1 MTLPVI
7 FLMGPTASG
16 KTATA
21 LALFASQPVEIV
33 SVDSAQIYRGMNIG
47 TAKPNPDI
55 LRRAPHHLLDILEP
69 TETYSAGQFCTDAKR
84 LIKEITARRKIPL
97 LVGGTMLYFSAL
109 VKGLSALPG
118 SNAHLRKILEER
130 ADKLGWANLHAEL
143 SRADPILAKRINVA
157 DTQRIQ
163 RALEVY
169 YSTGVPMSQLQQQRG
184 AALTER
190 IIKVALIPSDRA
202 RLHEHIAQRFDVML
216 ELGIIEEVEALRGKY
231 ALTANHPSMKSVGYR
246 QVWQYLDG
254 KLNRQALREK
264 GIAAT
269 RQLAKR
275 QLTWLRAMQA
285 EEFDSLDP
293 ATAENVRHYLERE
306 LQHG

>member
-21 LALFASQPVEIV
+21 LALFESQPVEIV

-47 TAKPNPDI
+47 TAKPTPDV

-69 TETYSAGQFCTDAKR
+69 TETYSAAQFCKDAKR
-84 LIKEITARRKIPL
+84 LIEEIMARDKIPL

-109 VKGLSALPG
+109 AEGLSALPG
-118 SNAHLRKILEER
+118 SNAHLRKTLEER
-130 ADKLGWANLHAEL
+130 ANKLGWANLHTEL
-143 SRADPILAKRINVA
+143 GRVDPILAERINVA

-216 ELGIIEEVEALRGKY
+216 ALGLIEEVEALRGKY

-246 QVWQYLDG
+246 QVWQYLEG
-254 KLNRQALREK
+254 ELNTQALREK

-275 QLTWLRAMQA
+275 QLTWLRAIQA

-293 ATAENVRHYLERE
+293 ATAENVRCYLERK